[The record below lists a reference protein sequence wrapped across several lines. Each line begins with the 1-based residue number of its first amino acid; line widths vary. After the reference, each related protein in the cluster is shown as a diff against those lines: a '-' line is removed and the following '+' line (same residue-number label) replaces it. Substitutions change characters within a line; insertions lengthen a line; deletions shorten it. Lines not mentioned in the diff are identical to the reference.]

1 MICISVRAQRGQRP
15 YRGRTSRRTIGP
27 CRTGTR
33 GARGSRPRRRR
44 RHRRRAKGGCT
55 GVERGD
61 RPRRSSPSPYTGAA
75 GEEDQTGSHGARR
88 LPDNGVLATCLSL
101 WVILFFETICHS
113 RLGILSTAPDG
124 CLPVTMSDARR
135 LVALRALHRSTTK
148 RMTSCRRNRQ
158 HTTAAR
164 SVRPGLRSMCRVGG
178 SHANEPFLLD

>member
-1 MICISVRAQRGQRP
+1 LASIAVL
-15 YRGRTSRRTIGP
+15 
-27 CRTGTR
+27 
-33 GARGSRPRRRR
+33 PRC
-44 RHRRRAKGGCT
+44 AAPAACVVWCT